1 MLPKCHVPQRH
12 GHNPLPI
19 KQQVGC
25 SCAVQ
30 GKTRPFGTSNLPAS
44 LKWCLW
50 AAPGLS
56 SLVPPI
62 QSNPTAAGCPRRAP
76 GGRGWH
82 RSTPIAALPWQRAE
96 GSAGSCP
103 VPVHHPHSAISREVS
118 VSGDAQERLV
128 LPHRYLPAVTL
139 MEMSPDSLARCQE
152 SGTGLTGASGTSP
165 RRCAHCRPA
174 TG

>member
-1 MLPKCHVPQRH
+1 MCCAGKNEAIWDEQPSCIVEVVL
-12 GHNPLPI
+12 
-19 KQQVGC
+19 VGSTWALWLGSPHPEQPH
-25 SCAVQ
+25 SC
-30 GKTRPFGTSNLPAS
+30 
-44 LKWCLW
+44 W
-50 AAPGLS
+50 LS
-56 SLVPPI
+56 PPC
-62 QSNPTAAGCPRRAP
+62 PWDRGRKGAG
-76 GGRGWH
+76 GSGWH

-103 VPVHHPHSAISREVS
+103 APVHHPHGAISQEVS

-139 MEMSPDSLARCQE
+139 MEMSPDSPAHCQE
-152 SGTGLTGASGTSP
+152 SGTSLTRASGTSP